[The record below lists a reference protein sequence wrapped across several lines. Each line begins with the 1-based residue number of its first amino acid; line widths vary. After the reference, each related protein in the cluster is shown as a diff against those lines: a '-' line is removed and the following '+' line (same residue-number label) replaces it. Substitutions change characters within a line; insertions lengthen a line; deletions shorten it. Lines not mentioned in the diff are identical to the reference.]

1 GVQITGQ
8 PGLCRASQRRT
19 FVKTR
24 RLSNTSAG
32 HPLMTPDN
40 FKLGWRRPAILAAL
54 LASACASPDDEPV
67 PQQQG
72 PQLVITN
79 PAIIEQD
86 TVITGQGATFYV
98 QGNYFTQVYAN
109 PVITVTAKED
119 GGPLR
124 PFSSLQ
130 AAEHQFGWYYQ
141 PLASVRR
148 ARVEALLTDK
158 YTQVSGQGFW
168 LRVVPMPAPA
178 ISFAVPLPA
187 YSAPGQLVPVRARIT
202 STIDPPT
209 ELRLYRYELR
219 PDGRFGLVL
228 LSTVGEAA
236 LLAARQSG
244 TSVVD
249 MAPVAVP
256 ADAAPGSYTTLLLFG
271 RTRHRMQAQLFGSFR
286 TNF

>member
-1 GVQITGQ
+1 MRGSPDCAGPAKGGFLQV
-8 PGLCRASQRRT
+8 PGCST
-19 FVKTR
+19 
-24 RLSNTSAG
+24 TSAG
-32 HPLMTPDN
+32 HPHMTPN
-40 FKLGWRRPAILAAL
+40 ICWLRGRRLAMLAGV

-79 PAIIEQD
+79 PSVIEQD
-86 TVITGQGATFYV
+86 TVIVGQGAPFYV
-98 QGNYFTQVYAN
+98 QGNYFTQLYAN
-109 PVITVTAKED
+109 PVIKVTAKED
-119 GGPLR
+119 GGLLR
-124 PFSSLQ
+124 PFTSLQ
-130 AAEHQFGWYYQ
+130 AAEHQFSWYYQ

-168 LRVVPMPAPA
+168 LRVVPLPAPTVG
-178 ISFAVPLPA
+178 FAVPLPA

-202 STIDPPT
+202 SPIDPPT
-209 ELRLYRYELR
+209 ELRLYRYEIR
-219 PDGRFGLVL
+219 PDGQFGLVL

-244 TSVVD
+244 ASVVD

-256 ADAAPGSYTTLLLFG
+256 ANAAPGSATYLLLFG
-271 RTRHRMQAQLFGSFR
+271 RTRHRMQAQLFGSFLN
-286 TNF
+286 NF